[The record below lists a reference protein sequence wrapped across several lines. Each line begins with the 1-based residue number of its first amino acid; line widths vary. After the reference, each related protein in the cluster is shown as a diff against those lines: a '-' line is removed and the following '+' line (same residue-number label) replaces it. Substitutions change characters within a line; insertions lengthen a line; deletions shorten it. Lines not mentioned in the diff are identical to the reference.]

1 MYNYSWRITKYNPA
15 NRINGVYTKQEWIS
29 IGDIGNLYSN
39 AEFLIEHYLQTE
51 SLYIMAIISIM
62 KEININSLQVT
73 NLDKHDFGFLDD
85 RFHFIYSVEMKELYS
100 NIKNGDYISGNE
112 LELLCKLILREKL
125 WCKLQ
130 SSSMFVHF
138 GFDYYMYIGS
148 GLECSDSL
156 ELISNS
162 GLFIEPFRSPYLEEV

>member
-1 MYNYSWRITKYNPA
+1 MYYYSWRITKYNPA
-15 NRINGVYTKQEWIS
+15 NRINGVYTKQEWTS
-29 IGDIGNLYSN
+29 IGDIEKVYPDG
-39 AEFLIEHYLQTE
+39 EFLIEHYLHTE
-51 SLYIMAIISIM
+51 SLYIMAITSIM
-62 KEININSLQVT
+62 KEMKINSLQVT
-73 NLDKHDFGFLDD
+73 SFEKYDFGLLED
-85 RFHFIYSVEMKELYS
+85 RFRFIYSDEIIELYS
-100 NIKNGDYISGNE
+100 NIKNGDFVSGNE

-148 GLECSDSL
+148 RLECSDSL

-162 GLFIEPFRSPYLEEV
+162 GLFIEPFQSPYLEEE